1 MTNTKSLN
9 YDIIERLFKDSVC
22 LTYYP
27 LHSVSAWLYSKELQK
42 DFEKKHNLSF
52 SRVCSKSSKMWQ
64 RRYNVDFHYFS
75 DGTLIHCCGVV
86 SGDDEKLDKI
96 KKILEVRGWEI
107 KRVYS
112 PQTQIEFFYYSE
124 YLRYI
129 SEKALVKYTYTDD
142 LYMEKLPSKEDFVA
156 ECFANGNVLL
166 NASKDGK
173 IPSQSRDVMALF
185 ADGRYYVVKY
195 DRNTPE
201 GIRIDNQITHIRTDY
216 LSSYYYSEEETIPQD
231 YMDALYKEAEKYD
244 WYATKEETDR
254 KLHTHITVD
263 ELKKMNKY
271 VDSLFA
277 GRTCLTVVNPNMDDF
292 MFKHPDRQQYAVFSD
307 GLVVAVDLDENNK
320 LFVKALK
327 KAFPKLKFYFEKVP
341 DYYIRQLYRRLPVF
355 QKSATSIYI
364 EMLKQKAR
372 QLKRIT
378 KLTHVEALETVAKIS
393 GWKNWRSVKIDNE
406 VDARQLIDE
415 EKRRKEML
423 GIKKEYKRYLQQ
435 NS

>member
-96 KKILEVRGWEI
+96 KKNLEVRGWAI

-112 PQTQIEFFYYSE
+112 PQTQMEFFYYSE

-142 LYMEKLPSKEDFVA
+142 LYMEKLPGKEDFVA

-166 NASKDGK
+166 NASKDG
-173 IPSQSRDVMALF
+173 
-185 ADGRYYVVKY
+185 
-195 DRNTPE
+195 
-201 GIRIDNQITHIRTDY
+201 
-216 LSSYYYSEEETIPQD
+216 
-231 YMDALYKEAEKYD
+231 
-244 WYATKEETDR
+244 
-254 KLHTHITVD
+254 
-263 ELKKMNKY
+263 
-271 VDSLFA
+271 
-277 GRTCLTVVNPNMDDF
+277 
-292 MFKHPDRQQYAVFSD
+292 
-307 GLVVAVDLDENNK
+307 
-320 LFVKALK
+320 
-327 KAFPKLKFYFEKVP
+327 
-341 DYYIRQLYRRLPVF
+341 
-355 QKSATSIYI
+355 
-364 EMLKQKAR
+364 
-372 QLKRIT
+372 
-378 KLTHVEALETVAKIS
+378 
-393 GWKNWRSVKIDNE
+393 
-406 VDARQLIDE
+406 
-415 EKRRKEML
+415 
-423 GIKKEYKRYLQQ
+423 
-435 NS
+435 